1 MLRPINGR
9 ERVLYLAGMLSACGA
24 LAIMEAVEEIL
35 SGLHGREY
43 RLSDEEKTEYEITLT
58 AMVG

>member
-1 MLRPINGR
+1 MKTLNAR
-9 ERVLYLAGMLSACGA
+9 ERTLYLAGILSACGS
-24 LAIMEAVEEIL
+24 LTIMEAVEEIL